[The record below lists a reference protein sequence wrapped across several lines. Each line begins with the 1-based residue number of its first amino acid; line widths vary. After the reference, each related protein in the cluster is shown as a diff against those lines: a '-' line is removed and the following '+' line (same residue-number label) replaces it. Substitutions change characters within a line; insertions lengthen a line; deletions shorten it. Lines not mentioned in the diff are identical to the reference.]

1 MPKLQNILIPVG
13 ALVFSLSAQT
23 INLTGKITNAGGKAI
38 SGAVV
43 TLSSKNLKDTTDA
56 SGTFMLKN
64 GTATIHTAAALPA
77 TGSVSLK
84 NGMLTFSL
92 QKPSAVCVELFDV
105 HGSLLG
111 RDTRSMVPAGTFQS
125 AITRSPSAS
134 QMMLIR
140 IAVGSR
146 SVVFRYLPVG
156 ANTGTFVTMT
166 GASPVFST
174 TAAVVDSLKVNA
186 TGYMPTTKTLSAL
199 EGQVNITLDTMS
211 LAKFSFFVTSLAGLQ
226 ALSGSEKGFG
236 GDFRFGKTGQGAGLL
251 GADSICQCLAERSM
265 PGSKVKQ
272 WRAFLSA
279 VKGPDGNQVNAIDR
293 IGNGPWYDRL
303 GRLLANQKSELT
315 AGARPANADAAIK
328 NDLPNED
335 GVPNH
340 RPDPNKAQVD
350 NHMFVTG
357 SDSTG
362 KLYYGSLN
370 GNNSGWGRDT
380 TGSGV
385 KGNAT
390 CNDWTSITKDYKAR
404 CGLSW
409 PQAMGGGMKNWISQM
424 NTAGCE
430 PGTDLTEASMGGTPG
445 IYTIGNGGGY
455 GGFYC
460 FALNP

>member
-1 MPKLQNILIPVG
+1 MLLA
-13 ALVFSLSAQT
+13 ALACTVSAATVQ
-23 INLTGKITNAGGKAI
+23 LTGNVTNAAGKPVKGAI
-38 SGAVV
+38 VLLAGQ
-43 TLSSKNLKDTTDA
+43 NLKDTTDA
-56 SGTFMLKN
+56 N
-64 GTATIHTAAALPA
+64 GAYSIVNATPVLQRNSSPAAFSVALRNGILTVKLPQSSPVLIDLFDMQGKH
-77 TGSVSLK
+77 TGSNSCAL
-84 NGMLTFSL
+84 
-92 QKPSAVCVELFDV
+92 A
-105 HGSLLG
+105 
-111 RDTRSMVPAGTFQS
+111 PAGDYSFNVGRHP
-125 AITRSPSAS
+125 AAS
-134 QMMLIR
+134 QMTIVR
-140 IAVGSR
+140 VTAGTGEYT
-146 SVVFRYLPVG
+146 FRYLPFKTVLEHG
-156 ANTGTFVTMT
+156 N
-166 GASPVFST
+166 SI
-174 TAAVVDSLKVNA
+174 AAAMPGLQKNAAIVDSLKVSA
-186 TGYMPTTKTLSAL
+186 SGYMTATKQLSSY
-199 EGQVNITLDTMS
+199 EGQMNVTLDTMS

-226 ALSGSEKGFG
+226 ALAKNDSGFG

-272 WRAFLSA
+272 WRAFLSV

-303 GRLLANQKSELT
+303 GRLLANQRSELT

-350 NHMFVTG
+350 NHMTVTG

-362 KLYYGSLN
+362 KLFYGSLN
-370 GNNSGWGRDT
+370 GLGTGGPGGRDT
-380 TGSGV
+380 TGV

-390 CNDWTSITKDYKAR
+390 CNDWTSTTKDFKAR

-430 PGTDLTEASMGGTPG
+430 AGIDLNEKTGPGVSGV
-445 IYTIGNGGGY
+445 YTIGNGGGY